1 LLHAYLRVSLA
12 RRAHRARKKWAC
24 AHVGGEHTALIP
36 SIEVKESIQLMK
48 RVVDLIEQAPACP
61 VIRLDDGEKDIYNG
75 AGLMLARFIEGTLV
89 ELHDPTSV
97 EFQEDDEAM
106 AEAAIKGAIDWIE
119 STTGE
124 HWLVLCSGYSCASPA
139 S

>member
-1 LLHAYLRVSLA
+1 
-12 RRAHRARKKWAC
+12 
-24 AHVGGEHTALIP
+24 
-36 SIEVKESIQLMK
+36 MK

-124 HWLVLCSGYSCASPA
+124 HWLVLCSGYELCEPRQLTHQEPSSYANMA
-139 S
+139 RLIAERVIEGL